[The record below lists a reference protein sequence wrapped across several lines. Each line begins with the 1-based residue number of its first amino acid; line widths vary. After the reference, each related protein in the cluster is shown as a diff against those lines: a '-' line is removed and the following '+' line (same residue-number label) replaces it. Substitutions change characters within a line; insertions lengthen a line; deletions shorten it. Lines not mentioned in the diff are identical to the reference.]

1 MKKILMA
8 VGALM
13 FVSMVLPQSL
23 GAQNPTPAALSV
35 QDHIEIEQL
44 YAKYYHAFDS
54 GDPEAWASV
63 FTEDGVF
70 NGTRGQEALKAVI
83 RNSTANGTTMR
94 HWISNLLLTPVPGGV
109 QGKVYVMQIDISK
122 TPIAIASF
130 SRYDDL
136 IVKTGRG
143 WRFKEKMRSSDTTMG
158 TGRAGGRAGQPSA
171 DGRGRQ

>member
-1 MKKILMA
+1 MKKILTA

-13 FVSMVLPQSL
+13 FVSMVLPRSL
-23 GAQNPTPAALSV
+23 GAQNAPVPLTV

-70 NGTRGQEALKAVI
+70 NGTKGQEALKAVI

-94 HWISNLLLTPVPGGV
+94 HWTSNLLLTPVPGGV

-122 TPIAIASF
+122 TPIAIATY
-130 SRYDDL
+130 SRYDDV
-136 IVKTGRG
+136 IVKTSRG
-143 WRFKEKMRSSDTTMG
+143 WRFKQKMRSTDTTMG
-158 TGRAGGRAGQPSA
+158 AGRAGGPARQP
-171 DGRGRQ
+171 GTNGPGRQ